1 MEKKE
6 LTPLQ
11 REVIRMKKEKIDEAI
26 NELGRIANEV
36 AREQGIDEAEFG
48 KWEISDDN
56 RYLERKE

>member
-48 KWEISDDN
+48 KWGISDDN
-56 RYLERKE
+56 KYLERKE